1 MTPADPRRLATAL
14 RRFLLRQRGEVLAR
28 LRAGA
33 LQAPPLGHWAR
44 PMAEALTPYL
54 APYLVAGG
62 RDALTRIERLN
73 DGHRRR
79 DLFRP
84 GAVRGAPGCGPPR
97 ALATRV
103 LKAEPLG
110 IAFDLTNPHVAEAVR
125 RLVFDFCQETLATS
139 TMRVHEAL
147 DALRRELA
155 EGLERG
161 EALQRLSARVGEIFG
176 DPRRAF
182 IIAATEASRAAHAG
196 QLLAAEESGVV
207 GGLRWLSSSDCC
219 DACAALD
226 GRVVRLG
233 EPFTV
238 TGGKAAYA
246 TVLHPPLHP
255 HCMCS
260 VTEVLDADM

>member
-14 RRFLLRQRGEVLAR
+14 RRFLLRQRGEVLVR

-33 LQAPPLGHWAR
+33 TQAPPLGHWAR
-44 PMAEALTPYL
+44 PMAEALAPYL

-62 RDALTRIERLN
+62 LSALTRIARLVS
-73 DGHRRR
+73 RRR
-79 DLFRP
+79 KSAD
-84 GAVRGAPGCGPPR
+84 
-97 ALATRV
+97 
-103 LKAEPLG
+103 PLG
-110 IAFDLTNPHVAEAVR
+110 IAFDLVNPRVAEAVR
-125 RLVFDFCQETLATS
+125 RLVFDFCQEALSTS
-139 TMRVHEAL
+139 TMRVDEAL
-147 DALRRELA
+147 DELRAGLA
-155 EGLERG
+155 GGLDRG
-161 EALQRLSARVGEIFG
+161 EALKRLSARVSDIFG
-176 DPRRAF
+176 DPQRAF
-182 IIAATEASRAAHAG
+182 MIAATEASRATHAG

-233 EPFTV
+233 EPFAV